1 MLVCLFPHDEIG
13 IVLGRRPPETKF
25 HFHHVVPNN
34 MYYVP
39 LVDELVT
46 LLHIGL
52 GHLVE
57 IVFAR
62 LLHYKHAQFPP

>member
-1 MLVCLFPHDEIG
+1 MTRLVLP
-13 IVLGRRPPETKF
+13 LGERPPEAKF
-25 HFHHVVPNN
+25 HFHHVVPNH

-57 IVFAR
+57 IVFVR